1 LYAVGFGA
9 ADSLGLKGGG
19 GLIHVSE
26 TNDVETRNLEKEN
39 DYEHR
44 TGCTPTLTPNPIFNL

>member
-1 LYAVGFGA
+1 MLYV
-9 ADSLGLKGGG
+9 LGPPIPWVCKGGG
-19 GLIHVSE
+19 GLFYVSE
-26 TNDVETRNLEKEN
+26 TNDVETRNLKKEN